1 MKKSLAKKI
10 SLAISMV
17 VLITSMILIGISA
30 LSLNEMESRVESIL
44 YDTTLESYKTEIKSE
59 IQSAL
64 TIVQHYYDESVSGVV
79 TEAEA
84 QKQAL
89 EALRVLRYGDDDS
102 GYI

>member
-64 TIVQHYYDESVSGVV
+64 TIVQHYYDESV
-79 TEAEA
+79 
-84 QKQAL
+84 
-89 EALRVLRYGDDDS
+89 
-102 GYI
+102 

>member
-44 YDTTLESYKTEIKSE
+44 YDTTLESYKCS
-59 IQSAL
+59 
-64 TIVQHYYDESVSGVV
+64 VQPL
-79 TEAEA
+79 
-84 QKQAL
+84 QL
-89 EALRVLRYGDDDS
+89 
-102 GYI
+102 

>member
-1 MKKSLAKKI
+1 
-10 SLAISMV
+10 MV

-64 TIVQHYYDESVSGVV
+64 TIVQHYYDESVSG
-79 TEAEA
+79 
-84 QKQAL
+84 
-89 EALRVLRYGDDDS
+89 
-102 GYI
+102 